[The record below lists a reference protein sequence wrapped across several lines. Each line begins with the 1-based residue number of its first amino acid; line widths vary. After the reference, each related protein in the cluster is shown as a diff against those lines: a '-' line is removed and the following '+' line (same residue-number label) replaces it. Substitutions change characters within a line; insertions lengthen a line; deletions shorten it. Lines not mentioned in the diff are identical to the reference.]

1 MGRSGASGTV
11 ILLAL
16 WCSVSQSPAMLAEPP
31 RGSSVIV
38 LVDFSASFSPLRGTK
53 ADVVRRIATA
63 LEKLAVSLPN
73 PVMIQWLGIGSSSP
87 LDEPPCGGPVEYIGR
102 MVPSHKPNQ
111 ISRPDDL
118 RLRLD
123 ECVRAVLQRS
133 EKADNF
139 TDISGAVAVAAE
151 TAQTGFDTRVLIIM
165 SDFREDR
172 PHGEPSIQYKLHGE
186 RVAMIHR
193 PEERDR
199 PDMRGY

>member
-1 MGRSGASGTV
+1 
-11 ILLAL
+11 
-16 WCSVSQSPAMLAEPP
+16 
-31 RGSSVIV
+31 
-38 LVDFSASFSPLRGTK
+38 
-53 ADVVRRIATA
+53 
-63 LEKLAVSLPN
+63 
-73 PVMIQWLGIGSSSP
+73 
-87 LDEPPCGGPVEYIGR
+87 

-199 PDMRGY
+199 PDMRGYQKRVDEWNKRFMTAGATTVCTHPMLTVTANLLVKCLKTAQQSK